1 MAITSE
7 QMLQVDLMCRSVH
20 ERASVS
26 YYTFNDDKYRMHK
39 GWAITDIKELRD
51 YLNTLDLEEI

>member
-7 QMLQVDLMCRSVH
+7 QMLHVDLKCRTVH